1 MASEIGGWLL
11 SLDMGKYVDAFD
23 DNEITMEDLPEL
35 TDADL
40 KELGVAAMG
49 HRKAIMRNAAK
60 AVAAA
65 VVAATA
71 DTAPT
76 QATDRSLTEAEN
88 IPAPSEAAA
97 VPAAPAQSNSAE
109 RRQLTVMFAD
119 LVGSTELAG
128 RLDPED
134 MREAITLYQQSVA
147 REVTKIEG
155 NVAKYMGDG
164 VLCYFG
170 WPQAHE
176 DDPERAARAALGI
189 IDALRH
195 ATAPNGEKLEAR
207 IGIATGLVVVGDLV
221 GEGSSQEDAVIGETP
236 NLAARLQGEAEP
248 GQVVVSDTTRQLLS
262 QSLEVEHL
270 GQKTLKGISRPVDA
284 YAVLGEHEKSGV
296 LHGAHLASATHLVG
310 RDTEI
315 ALLMDRWG
323 HCIDSEG
330 QVFVLSGEAGIGKSQ
345 VSSGLISNLS
355 DQPHQILHFQCSPYY
370 ASTTFYPV
378 IGYLERAA
386 QFSRNDPADVL
397 LDKLESLLAPI
408 FAGDVSITA
417 LFAAMLSLPLERYPA
432 IKLEPLKQREETIA
446 AFVELV
452 SRQAKQTPLL
462 FLFEDAHWCD
472 ATSLELLTQLV
483 QRVDELPVLVLVT
496 HRPEFQSPWPN
507 SGHVTQYNLN
517 RLPKRHSAA
526 IIDGVTGGK
535 KLPDQI
541 VEQILSKTDGIPLF
555 VEELTRTVLDAGFL
569 IEQDNSYV
577 LDGPLP
583 PFAIPSSLQDSLMA
597 RLDRLSPLKD
607 VAQTGACI
615 GREFTF
621 ELLAS
626 VSPQADADLRQ
637 ALDQLVFNEL
647 IVVRGTPPEATYTFK
662 HALVQDAAYS
672 SLLKGRRQQL
682 HAAIAKALQEKFPV
696 QVEQQPELAAQH
708 LAAAGLAEQA
718 APHWLAAGLLA
729 ISKSANEE
737 AVNDLSRGLEC
748 LASLPE
754 SAERDEQELLM
765 RAMLGVAQF
774 TARGYGAPELG
785 DNYSNALNLARRVGE
800 TPYKSPAMFGVWA
813 YHTMTVDHA
822 GATQV
827 AAEALQQAE
836 DSGLPHEMTAAL
848 AAAATSS
855 IFKGEAKLG
864 VKYSEASWANYD
876 KATHGDLV
884 ALYGQDVGLWCADF
898 GSWAVW
904 LDGRSEESDRRYGEA
919 NRLAE
924 ELGHPLSLASG
935 LVHASLLYSMAGN
948 VERTMDYA
956 DKTIAVCEEVGIP
969 ARLVEAF
976 VMKGW
981 ALAENGDIDEG
992 IELTQSGMDGWRGAG
1007 AEIAR
1012 PWWLALQSQQYSRK
1026 GDHKTALSCLD
1037 DALATVAKSGENIW
1051 LPELHR
1057 LRGEQLLSQ
1066 DAGQVDAA
1074 AAQFQTAM
1082 EIANRQ
1088 VSKFWELRAATS
1100 LGRLMNDAGEVEQ
1113 ATALIKP
1120 LHDWFNQSGEGSG
1133 TYDLQNAQ
1141 QFL

>member
-1 MASEIGGWLL
+1 MASKISEWLT
-11 SLDMGKYVDAFD
+11 SLDMGKYVAAFEE
-23 DNEITMEDLPEL
+23 NEITIEDLPDL

-49 HRKAIMRNAAK
+49 HRKAIMRT
-60 AVAAA
+60 
-65 VVAATA
+65 AATA
-71 DTAPT
+71 
-76 QATDRSLTEAEN
+76 
-88 IPAPSEAAA
+88 AAA
-97 VPAAPAQSNSAE
+97 AATETTVSGAATNAEVSTDAAATNPPPPASSTGSAE

-147 REVTKIEG
+147 SEVTKIEG

-189 IDALRH
+189 IDSLQH

-221 GEGSSQEDAVIGETP
+221 GEGASQEDAVIGETP
-236 NLAARLQGEAEP
+236 NLAARLQGVAEP

-262 QSLEVEHL
+262 KTLEVEHL
-270 GQKTLKGISRPVDA
+270 GQQELKGISRPVDA
-284 YAVLGEHEKSGV
+284 YAVLGEHDAADD
-296 LHGAHLASATHLVG
+296 LHGAHLASATELVG

-315 ALLMDRWG
+315 ALLTDRWR
-323 HCIDSEG
+323 HCVDGEG
-330 QVFVLSGEAGIGKSQ
+330 QVFVLSGEAGIGKSPI
-345 VSSGLISNLS
+345 SSALISSLS
-355 DQPHQILHFQCSPYY
+355 DQPHRIMHFQCSPYY
-370 ASTTFYPV
+370 ASTTFYPI
-378 IGYLERAA
+378 IGHLERAA
-386 QFSRNDPADVL
+386 KFLRSDTDEAK
-397 LDKLESLLAPI
+397 LDKLEALLASS
-408 FAGDVSITA
+408 FNGDESRTA

-432 IKLEPLKQREETIA
+432 IGLEPLKQREETIA
-446 AFVELV
+446 AFIELV
-452 SRQAKQTPLL
+452 ARQAEQTPIL

-472 ATSLELLTQLV
+472 ATSLEMLTALI
-483 QRVDELPVLVLVT
+483 QRVEELPVLLLAT

-526 IIDGVTGGK
+526 IIDSVTGGK

-569 IEQDNSYV
+569 VEQPDAYV

-621 ELLAS
+621 ELLAC
-626 VSPQADADLRQ
+626 VSPQTEADLQ
-637 ALDQLVFNEL
+637 QSLEQLVFNEL
-647 IVVRGTPPEATYTFK
+647 IVARGTPPEATYTFK

-682 HAAIAKALQEKFPV
+682 HGKIATALQENFAT
-696 QVEQQPELAAQH
+696 QIELQPELAAQH
-708 LAAAGLAEQA
+708 LTAAGLAAEA

-737 AVNDLSRGLEC
+737 AINDLSRGLEC
-748 LASLPE
+748 LSSLPE
-754 SAERDEQELLM
+754 GADRDEQELLM

-774 TARGYGAPELG
+774 TARGYGSAELG
-785 DNYSNALNLARRVGE
+785 ENYGSALTIARRMGD

-813 YHTMTVDHA
+813 YHLMRVDHS

-827 AAEALQQAE
+827 AAEALQQAK

-848 AAAATSS
+848 AAAATTS

-864 VKYSEASWANYD
+864 IEYSEASWANYD

-904 LDGRSEESDRRYGEA
+904 LDGRSDESHRRYGEA

-935 LVHASLLYSMAGN
+935 LVHASLLYSMAGD
-948 VERTMDYA
+948 VETTMDYA
-956 DKTIAVCEEVGIP
+956 DKTILVCEEVGIP

-976 VMKGW
+976 IMKGW

-992 IELTQSGMDGWRGAG
+992 IELTQIGMDGWRGAG

-1012 PWWLALQSQQYSRK
+1012 PWWLALQSQQFRRK
-1026 GDHKTALSCLD
+1026 GDQSAALSCLD
-1037 DALATVAKSGENIW
+1037 EALATVAKSGENIW

-1057 LRGEQLLSQ
+1057 LRGEQLLAM
-1066 DAGQVDAA
+1066 DAGQKDEAETHFRSAV
-1074 AAQFQTAM
+1074 

-1088 VSKFWELRAATS
+1088 VSKFWELRAAAS
-1100 LGRLMNDAGEVEQ
+1100 LGQLMRDRGETDQ
-1113 ATALIKP
+1113 ASALIKP
-1120 LHDWFNQSGEGSG
+1120 LHDWFTENGEGSG
-1133 TYDLQNAQ
+1133 TFDLQNAR
-1141 QFL
+1141 QFF